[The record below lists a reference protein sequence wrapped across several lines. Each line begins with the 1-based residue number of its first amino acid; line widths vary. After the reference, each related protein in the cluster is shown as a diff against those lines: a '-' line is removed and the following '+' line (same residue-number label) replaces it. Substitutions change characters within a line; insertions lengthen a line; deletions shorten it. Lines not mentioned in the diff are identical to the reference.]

1 MGLFKLPPIW
11 MAPMAGEAASS
22 ALVAAVSAGG
32 GFGQLGAAYLA
43 PARIGEIAADIRA
56 RTDQPF
62 GINLFCPQP
71 WMRDDAA
78 LDIYLARLAAW
89 HTELGLPAP
98 TRPERYE
105 EDFDAQL
112 EATIAA
118 KPAVISFVMGDPG
131 VARVAALKAQGFRVT
146 ATATQVSEGRVLQ
159 ASGVDAVVAP
169 GYEAGGHGGGF
180 MSPPEPGASRQ
191 APRGGEADSGAARR
205 RLVGNPEGA
214 LIGTMALVPQLVD
227 ALDIPVLA
235 AGGIADARGVA
246 AAQAL
251 GASGVTV
258 GTAFLLVDEC
268 PLSPAYRAALL
279 AASDA
284 DSTLTHAF
292 SGRFA
297 RGVANRV
304 TRELE
309 GVPLPAFPQPNAA
322 SRPMRQAAAKA
333 GQADFISLW
342 AGQALPL
349 NRTPGRA
356 ADLVAAL
363 NKGWRA

>member
-1 MGLFKLPPIW
+1 MSLFNLPPIW
-11 MAPMAGEAASS
+11 MAPMAGEAASG

-43 PARIGEIAADIRA
+43 PARIGEVAADIRT
-56 RTDQPF
+56 RTDRPF

-78 LDIYLARLAAW
+78 LDAYLARLAPW
-89 HTELGLPAP
+89 HAELGLPPP

-112 EATIAA
+112 EATLAA
-118 KPAVISFVMGDPG
+118 RPAVISFAMGDPG
-131 VARVAALKAQGFRVT
+131 VARVAALKAQGFIVVG
-146 ATATQVSEGRVLQ
+146 TATQVAEGLVLQ
-159 ASGVDAVVAP
+159 ASGVDAVVAQ
-169 GYEAGGHGGGF
+169 GYEAGGHRGGF
-180 MSPPEPGASRQ
+180 LGK
-191 APRGGEADSGAARR
+191 
-205 RLVGNPEGA
+205 PEGA
-214 LIGTMALVPQLVD
+214 LIGTLALVPQLVD

-279 AASDA
+279 AANDA
-284 DSTLTHAF
+284 DSTLTNAF

-309 GVPLPAFPQPNAA
+309 GLPLPAFPQPNAA
-322 SRPMRQAAAKA
+322 SRPLRQAAAKA

-342 AGQALPL
+342 AGQALPV
-349 NRTPGRA
+349 NRQPGTA
-356 ADLVAAL
+356 AELVAAL
-363 NKGWRA
+363 SRGWRA

>member
-1 MGLFKLPPIW
+1 MSLFDLPPIW
-11 MAPMAGEAASS
+11 MAPMAGEASS
-22 ALVAAVSAGG
+22 AALVAAVSAGG
-32 GFGQLGAAYLA
+32 GFGQLGAAYLT
-43 PARIGEIAADIRA
+43 PARITEIAADIRA

-71 WMRDDAA
+71 WLRDDSA
-78 LDIYLARLAAW
+78 LDTYLARLAPW
-89 HTELGLPAP
+89 HTELGLSTPA
-98 TRPERYE
+98 RPERFE

-118 KPAVISFVMGDPG
+118 RPAVISFVMGDPG
-131 VARVAALKAQGFRVT
+131 VARVAALKAQGFTVLG
-146 ATATQVSEGRVLQ
+146 TATQVAEGLLLQ
-159 ASGVDAVVAP
+159 ASGVDAVIAQ
-169 GYEAGGHGGGF
+169 GYEGGGHRGGF
-180 MSPPEPGASRQ
+180 LGS
-191 APRGGEADSGAARR
+191 
-205 RLVGNPEGA
+205 VEGA

-227 ALDIPVLA
+227 ALDVPVIA

-251 GASGVTV
+251 GASAVTV
-258 GTAFLLVDEC
+258 GTAFLLVEEC

-284 DSTLTHAF
+284 DSTLTRAF
-292 SGRFA
+292 SGRLA

-309 GVPLPAFPQPNAA
+309 GVTLPAFPQPNAA

-333 GQADFISLW
+333 GNADFISLW
-342 AGQALPL
+342 AGQALPV
-349 NRTPGRA
+349 NRAPGTA
-356 ADLVAAL
+356 AELVAAL
-363 NKGWRA
+363 AKGWHA

>member
-1 MGLFKLPPIW
+1 MSRLFDLPPVW
-11 MAPMAGEAASS
+11 MAPMAGEAASA

-43 PARIGEIAADIRA
+43 PARIGEVAADIRA
-56 RTDQPF
+56 RTDRPF
-62 GINLFCPQP
+62 GINLFCPQA
-71 WMRDDAA
+71 WLRDDDA
-78 LDIYLARLAAW
+78 LDAYLQRLAPW
-89 HTELGLPAP
+89 HAELGLPAP
-98 TRPERYE
+98 ARPARFE

-118 KPAVISFVMGDPG
+118 RPSVISFVMGDPG
-131 VARVAALKAQGFRVT
+131 VARVAALQAQGFKVLG
-146 ATATQVSEGRVLQ
+146 TATQVAEGLMLQ
-159 ASGVDAVVAP
+159 ASGVDAVIAQ
-169 GYEAGGHGGGF
+169 GFEAGGHRGGF
-180 MSPPEPGASRQ
+180 LGS
-191 APRGGEADSGAARR
+191 
-205 RLVGNPEGA
+205 PEGA

-227 ALDIPVLA
+227 ALDIPVIA

-251 GASGVTV
+251 GASAVTV

-268 PLSPAYRAALL
+268 PLSPAYRTALRAAC
-279 AASDA
+279 DA
-284 DSTLTHAF
+284 DLTLTRAF
-292 SGRFA
+292 SGRLA

-304 TRELE
+304 TRELD

-322 SRPMRQAAAKA
+322 SRPLRQAAARA

-349 NRTPGRA
+349 NRTPGSA
-356 ADLVAAL
+356 AALVAAL
-363 NKGWRA
+363 TQGWRA

>member
-1 MGLFKLPPIW
+1 MSLFNLPPIW
-11 MAPMAGEAASS
+11 MAPMAGEASS
-22 ALVAAVSAGG
+22 AALVAAVSAGG

-56 RTDQPF
+56 RTDRPF
-62 GINLFCPQP
+62 GITLFCPQP
-71 WMRDDAA
+71 WQRDDDG
-78 LDIYLARLAAW
+78 LDAYLARLAAW
-89 HTELGLPAP
+89 HAELGLPAP
-98 TRPERYE
+98 TRPERFE
-105 EDFDAQL
+105 EDFEAQL

-131 VARVAALKAQGFRVT
+131 VARVAALKAQGFTVVG
-146 ATATQVSEGRVLQ
+146 TATQVAEGLILQ
-159 ASGVDAVVAP
+159 ASGVDAVVAQ
-169 GYEAGGHGGGF
+169 GYEAGGHRGGF
-180 MSPPEPGASRQ
+180 LGT
-191 APRGGEADSGAARR
+191 
-205 RLVGNPEGA
+205 PEGA

-227 ALDIPVLA
+227 ALSIPVLA

-258 GTAFLLVDEC
+258 GTAFLLLDEC

-279 AASDA
+279 AARDA
-284 DSTLTHAF
+284 DSTLTRAF

-304 TRELE
+304 TRELD
-309 GVPLPAFPQPNAA
+309 GVALPAFPQPNAA

-333 GQADFISLW
+333 GKADFISLW

-349 NRTPGRA
+349 NRAPGSA
-356 ADLVAAL
+356 AALVAAL
-363 NKGWRA
+363 SKGWRA

>member
-1 MGLFKLPPIW
+1 MGLFNLPPIW
-11 MAPMAGEAASS
+11 MAPMAGEASS
-22 ALVAAVSAGG
+22 ATLVAAVSAGG

-43 PARIGEIAADIRA
+43 PARITEIAADIRA

-71 WMRDDAA
+71 WQPDDAG
-78 LDIYLARLAAW
+78 LDAYLARLAVW
-89 HTELGLPAP
+89 HAELGLPAP
-98 TRPERYE
+98 TRPAQFE
-105 EDFDAQL
+105 EDFEAQL
-112 EATIAA
+112 AATIAA
-118 KPAVISFVMGDPG
+118 KPAAISFVMGDPG
-131 VARVAALKAQGFRVT
+131 AARVAALQDLGFTVLG
-146 ATATQVSEGRVLQ
+146 TATQVSEGLALQ
-159 ASGVDAVVAP
+159 ASGVDAVIAQ
-169 GYEAGGHGGGF
+169 GYEGGGHRGGF
-180 MSPPEPGASRQ
+180 LGT
-191 APRGGEADSGAARR
+191 
-205 RLVGNPEGA
+205 PEGA

-227 ALDIPVLA
+227 ALDIPVIA

-251 GASGVTV
+251 GASAVTV

-279 AASDA
+279 AARDA
-284 DSTLTHAF
+284 DSTLTRAF
-292 SGRFA
+292 SGRLA

-309 GVPLPAFPQPNAA
+309 GLVLPAFPQPNAA

-349 NRTPGRA
+349 SRKPGSA
-356 ADLVAAL
+356 AELVAAL
-363 NKGWRA
+363 TRGWTA

>member
-1 MGLFKLPPIW
+1 MSLFDLPPVW
-11 MAPMAGEAASS
+11 MAPMAGEAASA

-56 RTDQPF
+56 RTDRPF

-71 WMRDDAA
+71 WVRDDDA
-78 LDIYLARLAAW
+78 LDAYLARLAPW
-89 HTELGLPAP
+89 HGELGLPAP
-98 TRPERYE
+98 VRPERFE

-112 EATIAA
+112 QATVAA
-118 KPAVISFVMGDPG
+118 RPAVISFVMGDPG
-131 VARVAALKAQGFRVT
+131 VARVAALKAQGFTVLG
-146 ATATQVSEGRVLQ
+146 TATQVAEGLLLQ
-159 ASGVDAVVAP
+159 ASGVDGVIAQ
-169 GYEAGGHGGGF
+169 GFEAGGHRGGF
-180 MSPPEPGASRQ
+180 LGS
-191 APRGGEADSGAARR
+191 
-205 RLVGNPEGA
+205 PEGA

-227 ALDIPVLA
+227 ALDIPVIA

-251 GASGVTV
+251 GASAVTV

-279 AASDA
+279 AARDA
-284 DSTLTHAF
+284 DSTLTRAF
-292 SGRFA
+292 SGRAA

-304 TRELE
+304 TRELD
-309 GVPLPAFPQPNAA
+309 GVALPAFPQPNAA
-322 SRPMRQAAAKA
+322 SRPLRQAAAKA
-333 GQADFISLW
+333 GNADFISLW
-342 AGQALPL
+342 AGQALPV
-349 NRTPGRA
+349 NRKPGTA

-363 NKGWRA
+363 GRGWRT